1 MIFISIYSKLK
12 GKLRFKKLFLARLL
26 RVYYSMSGHSKWA
39 TTHRQKELVDAK
51 RGAVFT
57 KLANIISIAARRG
70 GDPNAN
76 PSLRAA
82 VDRARDA
89 SMPKDNIE
97 RAIKK
102 GTGELGGEQ
111 VEELYYEGI
120 MPPGVQIVVKCLTDN
135 KNRSGAT
142 IRHMFTKNG
151 GNFSAVLWNFSQL
164 GVIRISSAEIKEKKL
179 SNEGLELELI
189 DQGIIDFQKEEEGIT
204 AYTEIK
210 DLQTVRDFLEKK
222 GLKIASAEIEY
233 VAKDKLDLPPEDKDK
248 MDKFFEELGDNE
260 DVSDY
265 YTNI

>member
-1 MIFISIYSKLK
+1 
-12 GKLRFKKLFLARLL
+12 
-26 RVYYSMSGHSKWA
+26 MSGHSKWA

-57 KLANIISIAARRG
+57 KLANIITIAARKG

-102 GTGELGGEQ
+102 GTGELSGAT

-120 MPPGVQIVVKCLTDN
+120 IPPGIQVVVKCLTDN
-135 KNRSGAT
+135 KNRSGST
-142 IRHMFTKNG
+142 VRHSFTKIG
-151 GNFSAVLWNFSQL
+151 GAFGAVLWNFSQL
-164 GVIRISSAEIKEKKL
+164 GVIRIASEEVKAKKL
-179 SNEGLELELI
+179 STEELELELI
-189 DQGIIDFQKEEEGIT
+189 DQNIVDFQKEEEGIT
-204 AYTEIK
+204 IQTEVR
-210 DLQTVRDFLEKK
+210 DLQKIRDFLEAK
-222 GLKIASAEIEY
+222 GLKIESAEIEY
-233 VAKDKLDLPPEDKDK
+233 AAKEKLEINVEDKAK
-248 MDKFFEELGDNE
+248 IDKFIEDMEANE

-265 YTNI
+265 YTNLL